1 MNTWDTVGLD
11 ARLAAAEG
19 RRLAPAVFPTNA
31 CSPKLLRLPGEA
43 GAPRTRII
51 TRRPRPIAARVADV
65 RALRRDG
72 LISKAEARQ
81 LLGLEPL
88 TIWGRLAELRGPARR
103 ALRVLRR
110 VRWL

>member
-1 MNTWDTVGLD
+1 MVNTWE
-11 ARLAAAEG
+11 RLVAEG
-19 RRLAPAVFPTNA
+19 SRQQPPAVFPTNA

-43 GAPRTRII
+43 GAPRTRIV

-72 LISKAEARQ
+72 IISRDEARQ
-81 LLGLEPL
+81 LLGFDTESTARQL
-88 TIWGRLAELRGPARR
+88 GRAARR
-103 ALRVLRR
+103 VWRLFRR